1 MLQDDSA
8 SDITYLEE
16 EEILAK
22 YLDEN
27 MTLGE
32 RKARERKVIQA
43 RLYAPKAS
51 HVKHDCSMK
60 ELTKSRDSSH
70 KKKRV
75 QTPKPKGV
83 VKMELREVEDPVSM
97 YDESNSAHQFSL
109 KEASAQCDKE
119 EQLEA
124 MM

>member
-1 MLQDDSA
+1 M
-8 SDITYLEE
+8 
-16 EEILAK
+16 AK

-32 RKARERKVIQA
+32 RKQRERKLVQA
-43 RLYAPKAS
+43 RLYAPKQS
-51 HVKHDCSMK
+51 YVKHECSMK
-60 ELTKSRDSSH
+60 ELNQSRGSATR
-70 KKKRV
+70 KRV
-75 QTPKPKGV
+75 QTPKPKGT